1 MAGRAGRPLPVHLGL
16 GTVREGQL
24 PIGFLQPR
32 EHTRNTRGTRWTVF
46 LQHHGYRLLF
56 RLAAAP
62 LRRAGAAALRG
73 ASGQGVVPRR
83 PYGQLLDSDRRW
95 AVLLRLQEEKPLPN
109 PVSEA
114 KAVAKNIR
122 CTPRKARL
130 VIDLVRGKSV
140 SEAVAI
146 LKNLNK
152 AAALPVLKVIQSAA
166 SNAINNFNLDDEKLY
181 IKEIYASDGMRMK
194 RYLPRAKGSASGLV
208 KRMCHITCVV
218 KEKK

>member
-1 MAGRAGRPLPVHLGL
+1 M
-16 GTVREGQL
+16 
-24 PIGFLQPR
+24 
-32 EHTRNTRGTRWTVF
+32 
-46 LQHHGYRLLF
+46 
-56 RLAAAP
+56 
-62 LRRAGAAALRG
+62 
-73 ASGQGVVPRR
+73 
-83 PYGQLLDSDRRW
+83 
-95 AVLLRLQEEKPLPN
+95 
-109 PVSEA
+109 
-114 KAVAKNIR
+114 R